1 MSPSISI
8 IASSK
13 SPDMALAAKIRGAT
27 LLRAFGALGSAEA
40 VNRIT
45 RVIAAICL
53 ARALDP
59 VAFGIAAI
67 SLTTAELLRVFT
79 QTGLG
84 AQIAQAKD
92 DELEEVCAAAHRLN
106 WIMHGGM
113 FMIQLLLAQPLAVFF
128 ESPEIAWLTALLAV
142 PLLIYPMAAVR
153 VFRVQR
159 QNRMGVAGAMNAVQV
174 STDNLL
180 MAAMA
185 LAGFGL
191 WSVVIPKLIAAP
203 IWVLCYARLEP
214 WRPAVKAKPEI
225 MRQCLAFGGK
235 VLGSEVIG
243 ALSVHADKFIIG
255 ALLGLKAVGIYF
267 FAFNAGLGITRA
279 FVAATSLGLLPY
291 LCAARDPA
299 EQLARFHGGVGMS
312 YAMMAPILI
321 AQVGLAPFYVP
332 IVFGEQWAGQTSLV
346 MLLCLTAVTWPL
358 WRATVQFWRAQGR
371 PGQELRWT
379 ILYTV
384 LSLAATALGTIWGLM
399 AIGYLLL
406 AVNLLVVPL
415 AAYAALGGRFD
426 FTLPRSAL

>member
-1 MSPSISI
+1 M
-8 IASSK
+8 
-13 SPDMALAAKIRGAT
+13 
-27 LLRAFGALGSAEA
+27 LRAFGALGSAEA

-45 RVIAAICL
+45 RVIATICL

-59 VAFGIAAI
+59 IAFGIAAI

-84 AQIAQAKD
+84 AQVVQAKD
-92 DELEEVCAAAHRLN
+92 DELEEVCAAAYRLN
-106 WIMHGGM
+106 WIMHGGI
-113 FMIQLLLAQPLAVFF
+113 FVIQILLALPLAIFF
-128 ESPEIAWLTALLAV
+128 GSPQIAWLTALLAI

-159 QNRMGVAGAMNAVQV
+159 KNRMGVTGAMTAVQI

-180 MAAMA
+180 TAVMA
-185 LAGFGL
+185 LTGFGL
-191 WSVVIPKLIAAP
+191 WSVVIPKLIVAP
-203 IWVLCYARLEP
+203 IWVMCYARLEP
-214 WRPAVKAKPEI
+214 WRPVVKAKPEI

-235 VLGSEVIG
+235 VLGSEVTS
-243 ALSVHADKFIIG
+243 ALSIHADKFIIG

-291 LCAARDPA
+291 LCAASNPR
-299 EQLARFHGGVGMS
+299 EQLARFRSGVGMS
-312 YAMMAPILI
+312 YAIMAPILI
-321 AQVGLAPFYVP
+321 AQIVLAPLYVP
-332 IVFGEQWAGQTSLV
+332 IVFGAQWIGQTSLI
-346 MLLCLTAVTWPL
+346 MLLCATAVTWPL

-384 LSLAATALGTIWGLM
+384 LSLTATALGTIWGLM
-399 AIGYLLL
+399 TIGYLLL
-406 AVNLLVVPL
+406 AVNLLVVPI
-415 AAYAALGGRFD
+415 AAYAALGGRID
-426 FTLPRSAL
+426 FMPRGAL